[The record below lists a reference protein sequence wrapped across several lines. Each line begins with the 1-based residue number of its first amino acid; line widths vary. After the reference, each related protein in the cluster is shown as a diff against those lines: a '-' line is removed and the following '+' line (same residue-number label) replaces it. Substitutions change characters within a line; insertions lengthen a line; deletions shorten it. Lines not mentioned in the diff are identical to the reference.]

1 MDLRRWTGVRF
12 VRRAPTRD
20 GGEATL
26 RVTRM
31 ERSHVLWWQS
41 HVQAIIDADPERVDN
56 GWNWMLYAPFTRLY
70 GVVLARRPVGY
81 TVGLVDDDAARF
93 LPCALILLLGRDVA
107 LDDHA
112 RRSTF
117 TWFLTTAPEAALLTI
132 PEYRLSEDT
141 LPRRLGTITLDVAIT
156 HSLNHLARGRVSLHA
171 DPKGGQPL
179 LEWYQ
184 TRGMTVLPP
193 DRKLPV
199 GPRRLFAPSDGRYCY
214 YTVSAALAASREL
227 DGLR

>member
-1 MDLRRWTGVRF
+1 
-12 VRRAPTRD
+12 
-20 GGEATL
+20 
-26 RVTRM
+26 
-31 ERSHVLWWQS
+31 
-41 HVQAIIDADPERVDN
+41 
-56 GWNWMLYAPFTRLY
+56 
-70 GVVLARRPVGY
+70 VGY
-81 TVGLVDDDAARF
+81 TVGIVDDDAARF